1 MESIRLRSIA
11 PLFYLIWLILAII
24 QAANTELL
32 DDEAYYWTFSQHLDW
47 GYFDHPPMTALLIRA
62 GYWIFPNELGVRLLC
77 ILLSTGSIWLLEKMT
92 IRKEPRLFYAIA
104 LSMIALQLGGSS
116 AKLLAEASK
125 IGEDFG
131 YDEINLNLGCPS
143 RKVEKSKFG
152 ACLMK
157 EPNLVADCLSKMQA
171 STNLPVTI
179 KTRIGYDNVE
189 DYENLHNF
197 ISTLKSTGVKTFII
211 HARKAML
218 GKFTPKQNLNIPPL
232 KYEYVY
238 KLKEDFPNEEII
250 INGGITSVDQIN
262 PLLQKTDGV
271 MIGRAA
277 YHTPYM
283 LAEIEKEI
291 FGTKE
296 VLSRQDVIEQLIPY
310 VKDEIKKGTRLNQIM
325 RHTIG
330 LFHGQTG
337 ASYWKRYLSENMC
350 VRDADVKKIDHIMD
364 KIKYNNIDTSVGQ
377 TA

>member
-1 MESIRLRSIA
+1 MNRKVSVAPMMDCTDRHERFFLRLISK
-11 PLFYLIWLILAII
+11 
-24 QAANTELL
+24 NTLL
-32 DDEAYYWTFSQHLDW
+32 YTEMVVDEAINRGDKKK
-47 GYFDHPPMTALLIRA
+47 LLGFNI
-62 GYWIFPNELGVRLLC
+62 NEKPV
-77 ILLSTGSIWLLEKMT
+77 S
-92 IRKEPRLFYAIA
+92 
-104 LSMIALQLGGSS
+104 LQLGGSS
-116 AKLLAEASK
+116 PKLLSEASK

-143 RKVEKSKFG
+143 KKVEKGKFG

-179 KTRIGYDNVE
+179 KTRIGYDDVE

-250 INGGITSVDQIN
+250 INGGITSVDQIK

-283 LAEIEKEI
+283 LAEIEKEVFNNENI
-291 FGTKE
+291 P
-296 VLSRQDVIEQLIPY
+296 SRQDVIEQLIPY
-310 VKDEIKKGTRLNQIM
+310 VKDELKKGTRLNQIM
-325 RHTIG
+325 RHTLG

-350 VRDADVKKIDHIMD
+350 VRDADVQKIDHIMD

-377 TA
+377 SA

>member
-1 MESIRLRSIA
+1 MNRKVSVAPMMDCTDRHERFFLRLISK
-11 PLFYLIWLILAII
+11 
-24 QAANTELL
+24 NTLL
-32 DDEAYYWTFSQHLDW
+32 YTEMVVDEAINRGDKK
-47 GYFDHPPMTALLIRA
+47 
-62 GYWIFPNELGVRLLC
+62 RLLEFN
-77 ILLSTGSIWLLEKMT
+77 INEK
-92 IRKEPRLFYAIA
+92 PV
-104 LSMIALQLGGSS
+104 ALQLGGSS
-116 AKLLAEASK
+116 PKLLSEATK

-143 RKVEKSKFG
+143 KKVEKNKFG

-157 EPNLVADCLSKMQA
+157 EPNLVAECLSKMRA
-171 STNLPVTI
+171 ISNLPITI
-179 KTRIGYDNVE
+179 KTRIGYDDVE
-189 DYENLHNF
+189 DYENLYNF

-238 KLKEDFPNEEII
+238 KLKEDFPNDEII
-250 INGGITSVDQIN
+250 INGGITSVNEIK
-262 PLLQKTDGV
+262 PHLEKTDGV

-277 YHTPYM
+277 YHTPYL
-283 LAEIEKEI
+283 LADIEREI
-291 FGTKE
+291 FNNNDIP
-296 VLSRQDVIEQLIPY
+296 SRQDVIEKLIPY
-310 VKDEIKKGTRLNQIM
+310 VKDEIKRGTRLNQIM

-364 KIKYNNIDTSVGQ
+364 KIKHNNVDTGVGQ
-377 TA
+377 SA